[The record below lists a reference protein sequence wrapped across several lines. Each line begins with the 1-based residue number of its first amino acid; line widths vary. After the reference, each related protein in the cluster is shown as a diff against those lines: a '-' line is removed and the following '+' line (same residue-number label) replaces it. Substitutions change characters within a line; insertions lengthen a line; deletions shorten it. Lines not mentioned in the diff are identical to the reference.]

1 MCFCAAERRGVMD
14 YERIK
19 ACPKVELHCHLD
31 GSLSPEFVRERL
43 GEQIGISDLQAG
55 EDCRNLAEYLE
66 KFDLP
71 LRCLQDEE
79 GLAAAGYDFL
89 RTAAGEN
96 VRYVEVRFA
105 PALCQDQGLTVPQVL
120 EAVLGGL
127 NRGREDFYVEYNVI
141 VCAMRHHSEETNRK
155 MLYAAREFLGA
166 GVCAADLAGN
176 EAAFPM
182 KHFLSLFREAKKLG
196 FPFTIHAGE
205 CQDPENIRDSV
216 LAGAARIGH
225 GIAMKGDEKLQRLCR
240 ERQVGIEM
248 CPISNLQTRA
258 VSSPEEYPLR
268 EFLDAG
274 LLVTVNTDNRTVS
287 KTSVTKELDFIQR
300 QYGIADEEIS
310 LLMKNAV
317 ETAFAEDAV
326 KERLLREIQ
335 GKI

>member
-127 NRGREDFYVEYNVI
+127 NRGREDFHVEYNVI

-176 EAAFPM
+176 EAAFPTRS
-182 KHFLSLFREAKKLG
+182 LSVSVPGGEEAG
-196 FPFTIHAGE
+196 I
-205 CQDPENIRDSV
+205 SV
-216 LAGAARIGH
+216 H
-225 GIAMKGDEKLQRLCR
+225 HSCR
-240 ERQVGIEM
+240 RVPG
-248 CPISNLQTRA
+248 SG
-258 VSSPEEYPLR
+258 EYPGFCAGRGR
-268 EFLDAG
+268 E
-274 LLVTVNTDNRTVS
+274 NRTWN
-287 KTSVTKELDFIQR
+287 R
-300 QYGIADEEIS
+300 H
-310 LLMKNAV
+310 
-317 ETAFAEDAV
+317 
-326 KERLLREIQ
+326 ERR
-335 GKI
+335 